1 MSVLYR
7 PTHQFS
13 GQNSVSIEYELR
25 KLSQKFE
32 AISGID
38 SDIRAVASGA
48 MSIASEALLKSAA
61 NAVADPAVAANTAAI
76 AVNTAAL
83 AALTNE
89 VEGIRLG
96 LWS

>member
-48 MSIASEALLKSAA
+48 MSIASEALLKSG
-61 NAVADPAVAANTAAI
+61 AVNPAVAANTAAI

>member
-1 MSVLYR
+1 MAVTYR
-7 PTHQFS
+7 PTHQFV
-13 GQNSVSIEYELR
+13 GQNSISIEYELR
-25 KLSQKFE
+25 KLSQKIDL
-32 AISGID
+32 ISGID
-38 SDIRAVASGA
+38 SDIRSVASGA

-61 NAVADPAVAANTAAI
+61 DPAVATNTAAI
-76 AVNTAAL
+76 

>member
-1 MSVLYR
+1 MAVTYR
-7 PTHQFS
+7 PTHQFV
-13 GQNSVSIEYELR
+13 GQNSISIEYELR
-25 KLSQKFE
+25 KLSQKIDL
-32 AISGID
+32 ISGID
-38 SDIRAVASGA
+38 SDIRSVASGA

-61 NAVADPAVAANTAAI
+61 DPAVAINTAAI
-76 AVNTAAL
+76 AVNTAAI

>member
-1 MSVLYR
+1 MSVTYR
-7 PTHQFS
+7 PTHQFV
-13 GQNSVSIEYELR
+13 GQNSISIEYELR

-32 AISGID
+32 TISGID
-38 SDIRAVASGA
+38 SDIRSVASGA

-61 NAVADPAVAANTAAI
+61 DPAVATNTAAI
-76 AVNTAAL
+76 AVNTAAI

>member
-1 MSVLYR
+1 MSVTYR
-7 PTHQFS
+7 PTHQFV
-13 GQNSVSIEYELR
+13 GQNSISIEYELR
-25 KLSQKFE
+25 KLSQKIDL
-32 AISGID
+32 ISGID
-38 SDIRAVASGA
+38 SDIRSVASGA

-61 NAVADPAVAANTAAI
+61 DPAVATNTAAI
-76 AVNTAAL
+76 AVNTAAI

>member
-48 MSIASEALLKSAA
+48 MSIASEALLKSG
-61 NAVADPAVAANTAAI
+61 AVNPAVAANTAAI
-76 AVNTAAL
+76 

>member
-1 MSVLYR
+1 
-7 PTHQFS
+7 
-13 GQNSVSIEYELR
+13 
-25 KLSQKFE
+25 
-32 AISGID
+32 
-38 SDIRAVASGA
+38 
-48 MSIASEALLKSAA
+48 MSIASEALLKSGAVNPAA
-61 NAVADPAVAANTAAI
+61 IAANTAAI

>member
-1 MSVLYR
+1 MAVTYR
-7 PTHQFS
+7 PTHQFV

-25 KLSQKFE
+25 KLSQKIE
-32 AISGID
+32 SISDID
-38 SDIRAVASGA
+38 SDIRSVASGA
-48 MSIASEALLKSAA
+48 MSIASEALLKSGA
-61 NAVADPAVAANTAAI
+61 ADPAVATNTAAI
-76 AVNTAAL
+76 

>member
-48 MSIASEALLKSAA
+48 MSIASEALLKSGAVNPAA
-61 NAVADPAVAANTAAI
+61 IAANTAAI

>member
-1 MSVLYR
+1 MAVTYR
-7 PTHQFS
+7 PTHQFV

-38 SDIRAVASGA
+38 SDIRSVASGA
-48 MSIASEALLKSAA
+48 MSIASEALLKSGAVNPAA
-61 NAVADPAVAANTAAI
+61 IAANTAAI

>member
-1 MSVLYR
+1 MSVTYR
-7 PTHQFS
+7 PTHQFV

-48 MSIASEALLKSAA
+48 MSIASEALLKSG
-61 NAVADPAVAANTAAI
+61 AVNPAVAANTAAI

>member
-1 MSVLYR
+1 MAVTYR
-7 PTHQFS
+7 PTHQFV
-13 GQNSVSIEYELR
+13 GQNSISIEYELR

-32 AISGID
+32 TISGID
-38 SDIRAVASGA
+38 SDIRSVASGA
-48 MSIASEALLKSAA
+48 MSIASEALLRSA
-61 NAVADPAVAANTAAI
+61 ADPAVAINTAAI
-76 AVNTAAL
+76 AVNTAAI

>member
-1 MSVLYR
+1 MAVTYR
-7 PTHQFS
+7 PTHQFV
-13 GQNSVSIEYELR
+13 GQNSISIEYELR

-32 AISGID
+32 TISGID
-38 SDIRAVASGA
+38 SDIRSVASGA

-61 NAVADPAVAANTAAI
+61 NPAVATNTAAI
-76 AVNTAAL
+76 AVNTAAI